1 MNNKPSR
8 IISHLKTKS
17 RVLWSLLA
25 VLSIAPLFPLSS
37 FVGHAHWDHIR
48 WIPFQDFSLSWNMLK
63 DVMGNTF
70 WFMMFGY
77 LLHHQLNEDQLSCRL
92 TVTIIAIAASVS
104 VAAEFFQVFCHNRT
118 PAMTDV
124 TCNVLGAGLGG
135 YIAQKQYTA
144 TATEP
149 SPPTWGSNL
158 VVHKRF
164 NGFPRLYRQH
174 LPLD

>member
-8 IISHLKTKS
+8 DLQTKS
-17 RVLWSLLA
+17 GALWSLLA
-25 VLSIAPLFPLSS
+25 VLAIAPLFPLSS
-37 FVGHAHWDHIR
+37 FVGHAHWHHIR
-48 WIPFQDFSLSWNMLK
+48 WIPFQEFSLSWNMLK

-77 LLHHQLNEDQLSCRL
+77 LLHHQLNEGQLSFRL

-104 VAAEFFQVFCHNRT
+104 VTAEFFQVFCHNRT

-135 YIAQKQYTA
+135 YIAQKQRTA

-149 SPPTWGSNL
+149 
-158 VVHKRF
+158 
-164 NGFPRLYRQH
+164 
-174 LPLD
+174 